1 MRPALSVP
9 TYLNRNGMRQ
19 PVAVNTEFRVLVPII
34 RAQAAGPLLS
44 IGDGLMRQSRGSG
57 NVLGLVE
64 VPAHASEALAYEV
77 TQRRRDLLRWIAA
90 TDDSTGPSSGP
101 GLGILVRVVHDVA
114 LGIREAAYETNTN
127 LVVVEWPGLASR
139 RPRLM
144 ESVIGSLS
152 ATPPADLLLVRPSD
166 EESSFKARV
175 RRILVPVRGGP
186 NARLALRV
194 AAALATAWQARFTV
208 LHLSDPR
215 YHPDRRA
222 QESDEL
228 AYLLSQTAAPAP
240 ELVDEETVKIGP
252 AIFKAAKEA
261 DLVVLGASAVP
272 VHSPV
277 LIRSTLAAT
286 LRRLTATVILVRT
299 VESLRPVQSRN

>member
-1 MRPALSVP
+1 
-9 TYLNRNGMRQ
+9 
-19 PVAVNTEFRVLVPII
+19 
-34 RAQAAGPLLS
+34 
-44 IGDGLMRQSRGSG
+44 
-57 NVLGLVE
+57 
-64 VPAHASEALAYEV
+64 
-77 TQRRRDLLRWIAA
+77 
-90 TDDSTGPSSGP
+90 
-101 GLGILVRVVHDVA
+101 
-114 LGIREAAYETNTN
+114 
-127 LVVVEWPGLASR
+127 
-139 RPRLM
+139 M

-166 EESSFKARV
+166 DESSFKARV

-194 AAALATAWQARFTV
+194 AAGLATAWQARFTV

-228 AYLLSQTAAPAP
+228 AYLLSQTGAPAP
-240 ELVDEETVKIGP
+240 ELVDEETVKIGA

-261 DLVVLGASAVP
+261 DLVVLGASADP